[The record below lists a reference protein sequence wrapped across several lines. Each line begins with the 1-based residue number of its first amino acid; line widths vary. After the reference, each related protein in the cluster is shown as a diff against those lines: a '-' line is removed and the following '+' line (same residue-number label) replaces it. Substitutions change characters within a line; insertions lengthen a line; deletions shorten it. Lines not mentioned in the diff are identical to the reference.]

1 MVHTWAED
9 NVKYDKHDV
18 EPVHILLSGSEG
30 TCKSR
35 LVKVIYNAIAK
46 TLLYHCKEPKKP
58 IVIDSSLELMFMT
71 NPEIAFAGFSVM
83 TVADLLQ
90 LPPFKGKF
98 INTNFL
104 IRIVSH
110 TY

>member
-35 LVKVIYNAIAK
+35 LVKVIYNAISE
-46 TLLYHCKEPKKP
+46 TLLHHCKEPKKP
-58 IVIDSSLELMFMT
+58 RVIDSRLELIFIMI
-71 NPEIAFAGFSVM
+71 PEIAFAGFSVM
-83 TVADLLQ
+83 TVADLL
-90 LPPFKGKF
+90 
-98 INTNFL
+98 
-104 IRIVSH
+104 
-110 TY
+110 